1 MPILG
6 PHACLRALCTH
17 VVLCLIL
24 PRGRTRVRLHGSSF
38 FTCADMSVP
47 CAVQLGDAILAAPC
61 LLWQSTGCYSTG
73 NVDWQMSSNHSE
85 LYAKLV
91 IFKVAKLPARKC
103 TRAAALSRVRCDAV
117 VGRVLPSRLVSRR
130 PRGQRPTT
138 AILLYCCTEAA

>member
-1 MPILG
+1 
-6 PHACLRALCTH
+6 
-17 VVLCLIL
+17 
-24 PRGRTRVRLHGSSF
+24 
-38 FTCADMSVP
+38 MSVP

-103 TRAAALSRVRCDAV
+103 TRAAALSRVRTLWSGA
-117 VGRVLPSRLVSRR
+117 P
-130 PRGQRPTT
+130 
-138 AILLYCCTEAA
+138 